1 MAYPAMASD
10 FDKYEFLARRFLLPS
25 KETPIELSPPNA
37 ITSAHQKESAERA
50 LSQLWGQRPMYVQ
63 DRMKALDSTKHRM
76 GGMIIRTK
84 QDREAANELL
94 RNREEFFREQDDM
107 KPASSY
113 KTPTSFMIEGQLDD
127 LTDQLFSEI
136 ASGVI
141 STNTMAT
148 ASNLRTFILGNGS
161 QISMQKLVDVRNLIE
176 GALSDVRMEGA
187 IDSKMKVILD
197 AVLKSLVKTKE
208 ILEKLI
214 GLHQQG
220 LTRQSYDQIIRALR
234 NDQALESRNKLKDF
248 QSITKARMKAMDKR
262 RGQSTRFSAT
272 DSSSSLGYGPGDDD
286 EDDDDDD
293 DEGDD
298 FDAGGFD
305 EEEGGDEGGEGAE
318 EEEGEDEDAEEGATS
333 FPAAPLDA
341 LGARGPLSPL
351 LLAASGSD
359 YPLFES
365 PPSRGAAP
373 KPKARNRLSFP
384 WNWLSGAPQAS
395 SEASVLTA
403 SKRPELK
410 QRKKQQPGRLDVN
423 AAPLLTDFAPPRR
436 NLDAIAALDARRPL
450 SPLSADRM
458 ALARDLA
465 ARGAP
470 QSAQRAALANALAV
484 EARQMGALA
493 VAARLEEEAAAP
505 PYAPSAGSIQDFTR
519 KKRKQNWNAF
529 LERNAGRGLS
539 MDELRRRYQMIQ
551 AAAEAAAR

>member
-1 MAYPAMASD
+1 MALTSYPPMASD
-10 FDKYEFLARRFLLPS
+10 FDKYEFLTRRFLLPS
-25 KETPIELSPPNA
+25 KEPPMEFSPPNA
-37 ITSAHQKESAERA
+37 ITSAHQHESAERA
-50 LSQLWGQRPMYVQ
+50 LSQLWGQRPTYVQ
-63 DRMKALDSTKHRM
+63 DRMQAMDTTKHRM
-76 GGMIIRTK
+76 GGLIVRSQ

-94 RNREEFFREQDDM
+94 RNREAFFREQQDM
-107 KPASSY
+107 KPLAY
-113 KTPTSFMIEGQLDD
+113 KTPTSFLIEGQLDD

-141 STNTMAT
+141 STNTMT
-148 ASNLRTFILGNGS
+148 SASNLRTFILGNGS
-161 QISMQKLVDVRNLIE
+161 LISMQKLVDVRNSID
-176 GALSDVRMEGA
+176 GALNDIRLEGA

-214 GLHQQG
+214 ALHQQG
-220 LTRQSYDQIIRALR
+220 MTRQSYDQIIRALR

-248 QSITKARMKAMDKR
+248 QTITKARIKAMEKR

-286 EDDDDDD
+286 DDDDDD
-293 DEGDD
+293 GD
-298 FDAGGFD
+298 GGD
-305 EEEGGDEGGEGAE
+305 GGDEGEGAE
-318 EEEGEDEDAEEGATS
+318 EEEEEGEDEGEEEGPTS
-333 FPAAPLDA
+333 FPAAPLDT

-351 LLAASGSD
+351 FLAASGSD
-359 YPLFES
+359 YPLFE
-365 PPSRGAAP
+365 PPPSSRGAAP
-373 KPKARNRLSFP
+373 KPPKRNRLSFP

-395 SEASVLTA
+395 SEASVATA
-403 SKRPELK
+403 PKRPTIN
-410 QRKKQQPGRLDVN
+410 QRSTQQPGRLDVN
-423 AAPLLTDFAPPRR
+423 AAPLLADFAPPRR
-436 NLDAIAALDARRPL
+436 NLEAIAALDARRPF

-470 QSAQRAALANALAV
+470 QSAQRAALANALAE

-493 VAARLEEEAAAP
+493 VAERLEEEAAAS
-505 PYAPSAGSIQDFTR
+505 PYVPSAGSIADYTR

-539 MDELRRRYQMIQ
+539 MDELRRRYQLIQ
-551 AAAEAAAR
+551 AAAQAAAR

>member
-1 MAYPAMASD
+1 MSYPPMATD
-10 FDKYEFLARRFLLPS
+10 FDKYEFLTRRFLLPS
-25 KETPIELSPPNA
+25 KETPMEFSPPNA
-37 ITSAHQKESAERA
+37 ITSAHQKESKERA

-76 GGMIIRTK
+76 GGLIVRTK

-94 RNREEFFREQDDM
+94 RNREEFFREQEDR

-293 DEGDD
+293 EEGDD
-298 FDAGGFD
+298 FDAGGVD

-318 EEEGEDEDAEEGATS
+318 EEEGEDEGKEVPPTS
-333 FPAAPLDA
+333 FPAAQLDSA
-341 LGARGPLSPL
+341 GARGALSPL
-351 LLAASGSD
+351 FLAASASE
-359 YPLFES
+359 YPLFEP
-365 PPSRGAAP
+365 PPSRGAP

-395 SEASVLTA
+395 SEASVVTA

-436 NLDAIAALDARRPL
+436 NLDAIAGLDSSRRPF
-450 SPLSADRM
+450 SPLSADRL

-470 QSAQRAALANALAV
+470 QSAQRAALANALAE

-493 VAARLEEEAAAP
+493 VAERLEEEAAAS
-505 PYAPSAGSIQDFTR
+505 PYAPSASSIADYTR